1 MLKLFSRFAHATR
14 KQCDKELFVPEN
26 FNFFSNYFS
35 VPDYNLCN
43 DKKLNSNCEDKT
55 ADSSNELNNNETF
68 EDKNVAL
75 QMVVD
80 LITDF
85 EHNLDTQ
92 AEAKNQSRSD
102 SFMLRHVGK
111 SLR

>member
-1 MLKLFSRFAHATR
+1 MIKNLV
-14 KQCDKELFVPEN
+14 VPEN
-26 FNFFSNYFS
+26 FNFSSNYFS

-43 DKKLNSNCEDKT
+43 DKKLNGNCEVKT
-55 ADSSNELNNNETF
+55 ADSSIELNNNETF

-92 AEAKNQSRSD
+92 ADAKDHGRSD

>member
-1 MLKLFSRFAHATR
+1 M
-14 KQCDKELFVPEN
+14 
-26 FNFFSNYFS
+26 
-35 VPDYNLCN
+35 PDYNLCN
-43 DKKLNSNCEDKT
+43 DKKLNGNCEVKT
-55 ADSSNELNNNETF
+55 ADSSIELNNNETF

-92 AEAKNQSRSD
+92 ADDAKDHGRSD